1 MIKILQTIKRA
12 GVRFLLRLLIKL
24 NHVHPPG
31 FQGHSLYTVGQLF
44 VKGLMQGFVTERAA
58 SVAFSFFTALFPLLL
73 FSFTLLPYVPIAH
86 FQENLLGY
94 LQDIIP
100 PQIWDIMETTVTYII
115 TQKSGNLLSI
125 SVVLSLYFGTNGINS
140 LFSAFRQT
148 YHGFTSASN
157 WLKNRLYSLIILLLI
172 FVLISISV
180 VVLGAGDYILQACRQ
195 EAIISDFL
203 QILFDIL
210 RLAIAVLT
218 VMIAVATFY
227 FFGSSRPRKF
237 RIFTPGTITS
247 TALIA
252 LTTIGFNYYITN
264 FSRYNILYGSLGT
277 ILILTFYLYVNAVF
291 ILIGFEINT
300 SIRAAEGGEGIK
312 KSS

>member
-1 MIKILQTIKRA
+1 MKQTLQHLKKHIKR
-12 GVRFLLRLLIKL
+12 FILRLLIML

-31 FQGHSLYTVGQLF
+31 FRGHSLYTVGHLF
-44 VKGLMQGFVTERAA
+44 LKGLTQGFVTERAA

-73 FSFTLLPYVPIAH
+73 FSFTLLPYIPISD

-94 LQDIIP
+94 LQNIVP
-100 PQIWDIMETTVTYII
+100 PQIWKLMDDTVTYII
-115 TQKSGNLLSI
+115 THKSGNLLSI
-125 SVVLSLYFGTNGINS
+125 SVILSLYFGTNGINS

-157 WLKNRLYSLIILLLI
+157 WLKNRLYSLIILVLI
-172 FVLISISV
+172 FVLLSMSVTTLSVGKHILNVFKQEEMISV
-180 VVLGAGDYILQACRQ
+180 
-195 EAIISDFL
+195 FL
-203 QILFDIL
+203 QILFNIV

-227 FFGSSRPRKF
+227 YFGSSRPRKF
-237 RIFTPGTITS
+237 KIFTPGTITS

-252 LTTIGFNYYITN
+252 LTTMGFNYYITN

-277 ILILTFYLYVNAVF
+277 ILIFMFYLYINAVF

-300 SIRAAEGGEGIK
+300 SIRAAEKLSEPRF
-312 KSS
+312 

>member
-1 MIKILQTIKRA
+1 M
-12 GVRFLLRLLIKL
+12 L

-31 FQGHSLYTVGQLF
+31 FRGHSLYTVGHLF
-44 VKGLMQGFVTERAA
+44 LKGLTQGFVTERAA

-73 FSFTLLPYVPIAH
+73 FSFTLLPYIPISD

-94 LQDIIP
+94 LQNIVP
-100 PQIWDIMETTVTYII
+100 PQIWKLMDDTVTYII
-115 TQKSGNLLSI
+115 THKSGNLLSI
-125 SVVLSLYFGTNGINS
+125 SVILSLYFGTNGINS

-157 WLKNRLYSLIILLLI
+157 WLKNRLYSLIILVLI
-172 FVLISISV
+172 FVLLSMSVTTLSVGKHILNVFKQEEMISV
-180 VVLGAGDYILQACRQ
+180 
-195 EAIISDFL
+195 FL
-203 QILFDIL
+203 QILFNIV

-227 FFGSSRPRKF
+227 YFGSSRPRKF
-237 RIFTPGTITS
+237 KIFTPGTITS
-247 TALIA
+247 TTLIA
-252 LTTIGFNYYITN
+252 LTTMGFNYYITN

-277 ILILTFYLYVNAVF
+277 ILIFMFYLYINAVF

-300 SIRAAEGGEGIK
+300 SIRAAGVK
-312 KSS
+312 NRKTCKTVRP